1 MTVWSMYFE
10 AQSML
15 ETGSKLALSSKS
27 SVTVGNHTTFLGLF
41 PHLWSETNGSAFAGK
56 ILLPR

>member
-27 SVTVGNHTTFLGLF
+27 SVTVGNPTTSLGLST
-41 PHLWSETNGSAFAGK
+41 LTEETNGSAFTGK
-56 ILLPR
+56 IVLPR